1 MKKLDK
7 MKMKEKLIFGYVLM
21 AVLMILMAI
30 IGIVGLFFL
39 NGRLKQY
46 INGPQA
52 ADTAV
57 KMCRIEVN
65 IAARNIREMALC
77 GDKSQYDYYIDKVNT
92 NIEELES
99 NLNILEESGMLE
111 PSLYEKYETALTE
124 WIVIGNGIIDELNE
138 GNKEK
143 ATEMILN
150 ECAPA
155 LQNAIDVA
163 EEIDAVTDEE
173 KQSAIA
179 MSFQTVFFDT
189 VVMAGLLI
197 LAIVMA
203 LIVGSK
209 IIRSITRPLEAIEK
223 VAQDLSEGNLH
234 SQLEYHSED
243 ELGMLAHSLRKSIR
257 TLGEYVDDIGIAM
270 KEFSAGNFDV
280 KPQVE
285 WKGDFINIK
294 DSFMSFE
301 RTMADTV
308 KGIQRVADQVTSGA
322 QQVSASSME
331 LAQGATDQA
340 GITEELS
347 ATIEN
352 VSAHVRQ
359 NAEDARAISGDVQA
373 VGVEIVNSNE
383 KMQEMVESMREIDE
397 SSKQISKI
405 IATINEIAAQ
415 TNLLSLNASIEA
427 ARAGEAGRGFA
438 VVADQVSVLA
448 SQSAEAA
455 KESTA
460 LIESSVRAVEKGMV
474 IADETAVQLK
484 NVVAGSEEITEKV
497 DRIAEASEEQ
507 AMSIAQINKGVEH
520 INEVVQT
527 NSATSQECAAA
538 SQEMTGQAET
548 LDQLIRHF
556 KVGKFH

>member
-124 WIVIGNGIIDELNE
+124 WMVIGNGIIDELNE

-163 EEIDAVTDEE
+163 QEIDAVTDDE

-209 IIRSITRPLEAIEK
+209 IIRSITRPLETIEK

-301 RTMADTV
+301 RTMADMV

-331 LAQGATDQA
+331 LAQGAADQA

-497 DRIAEASEEQ
+497 DRIAEASKEQ
-507 AMSIAQINKGVEH
+507 AESIAQINKGVEH

-556 KVGKFH
+556 KVGKFN

>member
-322 QQVSASSME
+322 QQVSASSIE

-373 VGVEIVNSNE
+373 VGIEIVNSNE

>member
-322 QQVSASSME
+322 QQVSASSIE

>member
-21 AVLMILMAI
+21 AVLMILMAV

-46 INGPQA
+46 IYGPQA

-57 KMCRIEVN
+57 KMCRIEMN
-65 IAARNIREMALC
+65 IAAKNIREMALC
-77 GDKSQYDYYIDKVNT
+77 GDKNQYDYYIDKVKI

-99 NLNILEESGMLE
+99 NLNILEESGVLE
-111 PSLYEKYETALTE
+111 RSLYEKYETALTE

-138 GNKEK
+138 GGKEK

-155 LQNAIDVA
+155 LQNAIDIA
-163 EEIDAVTDEE
+163 QEIDAVTDEE
-173 KQSAIA
+173 KQAAIV

-209 IIRSITRPLEAIEK
+209 IIRSITLPLEAIEK

-243 ELGMLAHSLRKSIR
+243 ELGMVAHSLRKSIR

-270 KEFSAGNFDV
+270 KEFSVGNFDV

-294 DSFMSFE
+294 DSIMSFE
-301 RTMADTV
+301 RKMADTV

-340 GITEELS
+340 SITEELTT
-347 ATIEN
+347 TIEN
-352 VSAHVRQ
+352 VSTQVHQ
-359 NAEDARAISGDVQA
+359 NAEDARAISGDVQE
-373 VGVEIVNSNE
+373 VGIEIVNSNE
-383 KMQEMVESMREIDE
+383 KMQEMVESMREINE

-484 NVVAGSEEITEKV
+484 NVVAGSEEITQKV

-507 AMSIAQINKGVEH
+507 AGSIAQINKGVEH

>member
-322 QQVSASSME
+322 QQVSASSIE

-427 ARAGEAGRGFA
+427 ARAGEAGG
-438 VVADQVSVLA
+438 D
-448 SQSAEAA
+448 SQW
-455 KESTA
+455 
-460 LIESSVRAVEKGMV
+460 
-474 IADETAVQLK
+474 
-484 NVVAGSEEITEKV
+484 
-497 DRIAEASEEQ
+497 
-507 AMSIAQINKGVEH
+507 
-520 INEVVQT
+520 
-527 NSATSQECAAA
+527 
-538 SQEMTGQAET
+538 
-548 LDQLIRHF
+548 
-556 KVGKFH
+556 